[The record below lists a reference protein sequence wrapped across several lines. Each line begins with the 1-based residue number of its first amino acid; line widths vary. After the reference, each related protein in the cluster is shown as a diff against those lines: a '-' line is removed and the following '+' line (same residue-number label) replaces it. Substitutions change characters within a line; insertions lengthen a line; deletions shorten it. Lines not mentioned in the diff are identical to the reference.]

1 MSSDEDKS
9 SKTEDPT
16 QKKLDESRKKGQVA
30 KSQEVNHWF
39 MLAAFGMTIGFF
51 GPGAAQQIKDALV
64 PFIARAH
71 DLPAEPGGLGDL
83 ITETTLTVLNA
94 LAMPFAMAMFA
105 ALFANFIQIGPLL
118 TVEPLKPKLE
128 KISLIKGFQRLF
140 SLKSLVEF
148 AKGIAK
154 ISIVSVAVVVVL
166 YPYRDRLPQV
176 SELTIAQLLDMLR
189 WLVVKMVVVVLA
201 VMIVIAALD
210 YAFQKFKHHEDMM
223 MSKRE
228 VKDERKQSEG
238 DPEVKKKL
246 SKLRQEKSQKRMMAQ
261 VPDATAV
268 VTNPTHY
275 AVALKYEQGMMA
287 APRVVA
293 KGADLVAY
301 RIREVARENGVP
313 IVANPPLARALY
325 DNVELDQ
332 EIPPDHYKA
341 VAQVISYVMRLR
353 GQGARA

>member
-16 QKKLDESRKKGQVA
+16 QKKLDEARKKGQVA

-39 MLAAFGMTIGFF
+39 MIAAFGMMIGFF
-51 GPGAAQQIKDALV
+51 GPGAAQAIKDALV
-64 PFIARAH
+64 PFIAQPH
-71 DLPAEPGGLGDL
+71 NMPTDPAALGGL
-83 ITETTLTVLNA
+83 ITETITRIMG
-94 LAMPFAMAMFA
+94 AMMLPLGIAMFA
-105 ALFANFIQIGPLL
+105 AFFANFIQIGPLL
-118 TVEPLKPKLE
+118 SAESIKPKLE

-140 SLKSLVEF
+140 SVKSLVEF

-154 ISIVSVAVVVVL
+154 ITIVTVAVAVVL

-189 WLVVKMVVVVLA
+189 WLVVKMIVVVLA
-201 VMIVIAALD
+201 VMLVIAALD
-210 YAFQKFKHHEDMM
+210 FSFQKFKHHEDMM

-228 VKDERKQSEG
+228 VKDENKQSEG
-238 DPEVKKKL
+238 DPEVKKRL
-246 SKLRQEKSQKRMMAQ
+246 SKLRQEKSQKRMMSN

-275 AVALKYEQGMMA
+275 AVALKYEQGAMA

-301 RIREVARENGVP
+301 RIREVARENRIPV
-313 IVANPPLARALY
+313 VENPPLARALY
-325 DNVELDQ
+325 DNVELDE
-332 EIPPDHYKA
+332 EIPADHYKA